1 MKNEVSRKPA
11 PFRNGIFHPDIFF
24 FSQREKCLKVRKH
37 FGPLG
42 AVDLN
47 LGRQDVFRAQR
58 RDMRDHLF
66 LRCGNLLSVES
77 DA

>member
-1 MKNEVSRKPA
+1 MR
-11 PFRNGIFHPDIFF
+11 R
-24 FSQREKCLKVRKH
+24 H

-66 LRCGNLLSVES
+66 PQVWEPVICGIRCIKEEPVFLRVMLLSS
-77 DA
+77 KLFLLKNLSQL